1 MVITTGAL
9 IGMGALSGLGSIG
22 SGLMG
27 GHSAKKAA
35 KAQADA
41 IRDAANMQINWERER
56 AQNAHQWEIK
66 DLQAAGLNPIL
77 SAGGT
82 GAQTGGIDVGIPD
95 TGPIAAEGA
104 AYGKGIEGLMQ
115 APLSAMQAKASLDN
129 FNADTNL
136 KGAQALESVATA
148 ALQNKK
154 ALTEISTTAKNYAD
168 TMLKDQQYKQQAELF
183 EKQLNLLQQQIETEI
198 ANKNYTKVKILQA
211 SFDQKMQNYQWWID
225 NIIKGTQAAT
235 GAVNAAANVVRA
247 AKPVP
252 GGS

>member
-1 MVITTGAL
+1 MVVSTGAML
-9 IGMGALSGLGSIG
+9 GMGALSGIG
-22 SGLMG
+22 SLIGG
-27 GHSAKKAA
+27 GFSGHSAKKAA
-35 KAQADA
+35 RIQAEA

-56 AQNAHQWEIK
+56 ATNAHQWEVK

-77 SAGGT
+77 SAGGS

-129 FNADTNL
+129 YNADTNL

-168 TMLKDQQYKQQAELF
+168 TMLKDQQYKQQSEMF
-183 EKQLNLLQQQIETEI
+183 EKQLNLIQQQIENEV
-198 ANKNYTKVKILQA
+198 ANKNYTKVKVLQA
-211 SFDQKMQNYQWWID
+211 SFDQKMQKYQWWID
-225 NIIKGTQAAT
+225 NIIKGTEAAT
-235 GAVNAAANVVRA
+235 GAINAAANVVRA

-252 GGS
+252 WGS

>member
-56 AQNAHQWEIK
+56 AQNAHQWEVS

-95 TGPIAAEGA
+95 TGPISAEGA
-104 AYGKGIEGLMQ
+104 AYGRGIEGLMQ

-129 FNADTNL
+129 YNADTNL

-168 TMLKDQQYKQQAELF
+168 TMLKDQQYKQQAEMF
-183 EKQLNLLQQQIETEI
+183 EKQLALIQQQIETEI
-198 ANKNYTKVKILQA
+198 ANKNYTKVKTLQA
-211 SFDQKMQNYQWWID
+211 TFDQKMQKYQWWID
-225 NIIKGTQAAT
+225 NIIAGTQAAT
-235 GAVNAAANVVRA
+235 GAVNATANVVRA
-247 AKPVP
+247 AKPIP
-252 GGS
+252 